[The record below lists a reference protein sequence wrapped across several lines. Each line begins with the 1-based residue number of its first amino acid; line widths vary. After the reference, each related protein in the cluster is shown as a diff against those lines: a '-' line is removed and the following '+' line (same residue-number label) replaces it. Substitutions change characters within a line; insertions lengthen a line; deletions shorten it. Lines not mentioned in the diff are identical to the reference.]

1 VLKYKGIT
9 GMNAEVDLTTCS
21 DEILLRR
28 MSQGDK
34 EAFLVVYDRYAADIY
49 TYSIQLV
56 RRRTPGKN
64 ARDEAQKILIGVF
77 TSLWNNRKTLSGSR
91 TLIEHLYSE
100 VYNGLAKCRECSI

>member
-1 VLKYKGIT
+1 
-9 GMNAEVDLTTCS
+9 MNSEADLATCS
-21 DEILLRR
+21 DEALLLR

-49 TYSIQLV
+49 TYSIQRV

-77 TSLWNNRKTLSGSR
+77 RSLWNNRKTLSGPQA
-91 TLIEHLYSE
+91 LIEHLYSE
-100 VYNGLAKCRECSI
+100 VYNGLAKCRECSV